1 MKNLVLKLVKTEVEL
16 QQCLNIRQE
25 VFIKEQQVPKNLEI
39 DKYDNLNNLA
49 VKHFILYL
57 NKIPIGTLRV
67 INTEEYLK
75 IGRVAVLKVYRKENN
90 GYILVSEVI
99 NKILQE
105 NIFEISE
112 KYFYLE
118 AQVQVIRFYEKLGF
132 ESFGEEFLEANIKH
146 QKMIKKI

>member
-57 NKIPIGTLRV
+57 NKIPLGTLRV
-67 INTEEYLK
+67 IDTEEYLK

>member
-132 ESFGEEFLEANIKH
+132 ESFG
-146 QKMIKKI
+146 